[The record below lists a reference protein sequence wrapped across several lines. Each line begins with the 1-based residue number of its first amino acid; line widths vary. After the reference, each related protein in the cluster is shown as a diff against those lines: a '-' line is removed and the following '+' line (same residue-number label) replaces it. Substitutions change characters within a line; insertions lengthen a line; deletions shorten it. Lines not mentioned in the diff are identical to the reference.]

1 MAIEGRS
8 HMCISCCTNIVQCRA
23 WNKEKGGGRQAAF
36 SMNDWFAGYSSI
48 SIVHIR
54 LSHQQARVPLNQAK
68 RNASLLFKTVKEI
81 WVSWGLRKRNPNLF
95 YGDFPLPPPLPCGD
109 FWQHTNRQSILSLQ
123 LLSIFRD
130 KRKKGAGEELEL
142 CAAMLGDSRRA
153 GVFCTQLCSKCL
165 KLVFSLQKCGRV
177 GQKKERKGISL
188 NTVEVTKALA
198 KENT

>member
-1 MAIEGRS
+1 MTHLNIFFPSPSFFFSCERSRADSSALWFCLWKRQCFMAIEGRS

-95 YGDFPLPPPLPCGD
+95 MEIF
-109 FWQHTNRQSILSLQ
+109 LSL
-123 LLSIFRD
+123 LLFPAVTFGNIRTV
-130 KRKKGAGEELEL
+130 
-142 CAAMLGDSRRA
+142 RA
-153 GVFCTQLCSKCL
+153 S
-165 KLVFSLQKCGRV
+165 
-177 GQKKERKGISL
+177 
-188 NTVEVTKALA
+188 
-198 KENT
+198 

>member
-36 SMNDWFAGYSSI
+36 SMNDWFAGLLLHQHRTHPFIPPAGPCASKSSKKKCLPF
-48 SIVHIR
+48 VQDCKR
-54 LSHQQARVPLNQAK
+54 DLSQLRIEK
-68 RNASLLFKTVKEI
+68 KE
-81 WVSWGLRKRNPNLF
+81 SKPF

-177 GQKKERKGISL
+177 GQKKKE
-188 NTVEVTKALA
+188 KAFHWTRWRSRRL
-198 KENT
+198 